1 MQDSEKTIHCAEINA
16 TLYERAACFLE
27 MKQKNQNGQLGL
39 LLDSLTTKLVKPHPL
54 NQSILLTQGR
64 IQEIF
69 MKNIENWRSWK
80 MRFKKM
86 LHLNENMQPIHMK
99 YHLFLH
105 YVSMVS
111 SKS

>member
-1 MQDSEKTIHCAEINA
+1 MPSLEETIHCAEINA

-69 MKNIENWRSWK
+69 MKNIDLILPYKAGGLENPFGMISRPAYP
-80 MRFKKM
+80 
-86 LHLNENMQPIHMK
+86 LQITT
-99 YHLFLH
+99 
-105 YVSMVS
+105 
-111 SKS
+111 